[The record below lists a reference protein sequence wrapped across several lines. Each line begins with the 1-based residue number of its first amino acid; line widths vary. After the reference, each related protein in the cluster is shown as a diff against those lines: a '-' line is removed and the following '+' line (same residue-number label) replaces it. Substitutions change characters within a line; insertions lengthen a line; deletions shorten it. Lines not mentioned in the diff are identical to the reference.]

1 MILIADTSALITLS
15 VCNSLQLLDD
25 IFIKVV
31 VPEEVFIEATKSNK
45 PEAKLLKKYLHD
57 KVMKV
62 DMTDFIYLNGYV
74 DAGETEAMKL
84 YKTLS
89 ADNFSL
95 MTKEDE
101 R

>member
-1 MILIADTSALITLS
+1 MILMILIADTSALITLS

-25 IFIKVV
+25 IFIKVG

-62 DMTDFIYLNGYV
+62 DMNDFIYLDGYV
-74 DAGETEAMKL
+74 DAGET
-84 YKTLS
+84 
-89 ADNFSL
+89 DNTNVF
-95 MTKEDE
+95 
-101 R
+101 